1 MQRVGL
7 KPTKSMLPGVTCIR
21 ATPPLYSEASA
32 GSDLDD
38 TPAEE
43 PSVTL
48 LVLNKP
54 CEGLLSLLA

>member
-1 MQRVGL
+1 MQRVLL
-7 KPTKSMLPGVTCIR
+7 KSSKSMLPEVTCIR

-38 TPAEE
+38 TLAVE

-48 LVLNKP
+48 LALNKP